1 MGSFHLHFDHGAM
14 METQAV
20 IDLLIGG
27 SPMAAFAG
35 FLLWNFWQNRRQI
48 EEMNQ
53 NQFNLYRELSKE
65 KDEAE
70 DKIRERYARVVA
82 DLQARDQA
90 LRTSIESRLDRV
102 ESKLEGIHDR
112 LQKIEIREIARSN
125 PI

>member
-1 MGSFHLHFDHGAM
+1 
-14 METQAV
+14 
-20 IDLLIGG
+20 
-27 SPMAAFAG
+27 
-35 FLLWNFWQNRRQI
+35 
-48 EEMNQ
+48 MNQ

-90 LRTSIESRLDRV
+90 LRTSMESRLDRV